1 MTKHPPRLLK
11 FKSSLIP
18 SVDEGIKKLQYR
30 NTDDES
36 INWHN
41 HFGKLTIFI
50 KVQYYSYS
58 YDKAILILGVY
69 I

>member
-1 MTKHPPRLLK
+1 M
-11 FKSSLIP
+11 P